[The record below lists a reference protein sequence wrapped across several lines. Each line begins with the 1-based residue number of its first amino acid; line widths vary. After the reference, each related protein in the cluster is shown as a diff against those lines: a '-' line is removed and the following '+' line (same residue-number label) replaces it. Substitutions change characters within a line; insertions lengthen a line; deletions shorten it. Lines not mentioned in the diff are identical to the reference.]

1 MAKRQYGGA
10 VPGLFNILARDLN
23 IGLPV
28 NWTYNYLHMRK
39 SSPMSRLQ
47 REMLATVVNGL
58 IGGAPWLGLH
68 TAAVRRLTKDE
79 HLTAEFATTWPQYDL
94 DPKTRALLAY
104 AKKLTQE
111 PSMVEDPDI
120 EELRSAGW
128 DEQGI
133 YEATAL
139 ISLFNYTGRME
150 AASGLPMDQIPQ
162 GAKFPE
168 ATPGKP
174 RVSVRAWEVSKEARA
189 LTSEPGCGSPDS
201 TFLELLL

>member
-1 MAKRQYGGA
+1 LYWTNKRQYGGV
-10 VPGLFNILARDLN
+10 VPGAFKILAQDLN
-23 IGLPV
+23 VGIPV
-28 NWTYNYLHMRK
+28 GWLYNHLHMRK
-39 SSPMSRLQ
+39 SSPLSRLQ

-58 IGGAPWLGLH
+58 VGGAPWLGLH

-79 HLTAEFATTWPQYDL
+79 HLSAEFATTWPQYDL
-94 DPKTRALLAY
+94 DTKTHALLAY

-111 PSMVEDPDI
+111 PSMVEDSDI

-139 ISLFNYTGRME
+139 ISMFNFSGRME
-150 AASGLPMDQIPQ
+150 AASGLPMDQIPEGVQ
-162 GAKFPE
+162 FPE

-174 RVSVRAWEVSKEARA
+174 TVSARVWE
-189 LTSEPGCGSPDS
+189 P
-201 TFLELLL
+201 